1 MNTKK
6 FILRQTALL
15 ALGELICVAAMVGIF
30 AMLGD
35 FDYTVVLGGALGGL
49 LAVGNFF
56 FMAIM
61 SNMAA
66 DKAMNDD
73 VKGGKAFIKTSYR
86 MRLLI
91 LGVLL
96 IVFAKSGHCNLI
108 ALGCPL
114 FFVFPIIAVIEFFR
128 KAGESKV

>member
-1 MNTKK
+1 MDTKK

-15 ALGELICVAAMVGIF
+15 ALGELVCIAAMIGIF
-30 AMLGD
+30 AMLGY

-61 SNMAA
+61 SNIAA
-66 DKAMNDD
+66 DKAMQDD
-73 VKGGKAFIKTSYR
+73 VKGGKAFMKASYR
-86 MRLLI
+86 MRLVI
-91 LGVLL
+91 LAVLL
-96 IVFAKSGHCNLI
+96 FVFAKSGHCHLI

-114 FFVFPIIAVIEFFR
+114 FFVFPILTVIEFFR